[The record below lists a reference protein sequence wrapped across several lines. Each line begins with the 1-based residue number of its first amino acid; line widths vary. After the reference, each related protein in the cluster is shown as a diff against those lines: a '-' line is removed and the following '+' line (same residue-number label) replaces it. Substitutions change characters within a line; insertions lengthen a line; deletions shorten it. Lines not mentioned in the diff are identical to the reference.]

1 MRCDKNALNLNMKG
15 QFDSLPAH
23 MQRWFR
29 ETGLGAMPCLLSPVH
44 GHQLSILQ

>member
-23 MQRWFR
+23 MQMWFR
-29 ETGLGAMPCLLSPVH
+29 ETGLGAMACLLSSLESHLLPN
-44 GHQLSILQ
+44 S